1 MTELDSDELAGQDRD
16 KEVSRATSGYVYVRS
31 VSQPLTRSH
40 PWSTMHLR
48 FVDHRL
54 TATADLDE
62 RIGDLY
68 SRGRPLPEGMPIL
81 LDDGW
86 RPVEPWLTYFRIVAA
101 SADRAT
107 LRAYAYDARRFAAFL
122 DARRTDVIHATSDD
136 IVAYREWRLNGSE
149 RPVAHT
155 TWQRDVVVIRGIYQL
170 LTQTGQIQREP
181 WITIGKSSPLRT
193 RWTSE
198 PDIRPLTQSQWRTF
212 REVGLGG
219 RTASGD
225 LDESWR
231 GSTSLRSQA
240 GAQLAVTTGMRLGEF
255 STLLDVEIPSSI
267 DSGGSLLL
275 EACAKYQKRRRVHIP
290 LTTLRAVDLYRQT
303 ERRAVVRASAASL
316 WRRRAEL
323 FIVDEIDMSAGVVRG
338 RVDGRRSRWRLHQ
351 LPPRLRRIAVTE
363 RNEGLEALGLFVG
376 RGGLPISRR
385 QWHATFEA
393 ASRRTLDLAQAEMGG
408 RRVRIT
414 PHDLRHTFAVV
425 LLKSLTEVALAREA
439 ERRAGN
445 VGPST
450 LSEHIS
456 INPRLTVQRLLG
468 HSNPATTMVY
478 LRYVEDT
485 DALIQDVFE
494 SWSDEAMTFADAVL
508 ADRNAA

>member
-1 MTELDSDELAGQDRD
+1 
-16 KEVSRATSGYVYVRS
+16 
-31 VSQPLTRSH
+31 
-40 PWSTMHLR
+40 MHLR
-48 FVDHRL
+48 FVDHHL
-54 TATADLDE
+54 ATTSDLVD
-62 RIGDLY
+62 RTRDVY
-68 SRGRPLPEGMPIL
+68 SHARSLPEGMPIL
-81 LDDGW
+81 LDERW
-86 RPVEPWLTYFRIVAA
+86 RPVEPWLTYFRIIAA

-107 LRAYAYDARRFAAFL
+107 LRAYAYDARRFASFL
-122 DARRTDVIHATSDD
+122 AARQTDVIHASSDD
-136 IVAYREWRLNGSE
+136 IVAFREWRLSGSE
-149 RPVAHT
+149 RPISPA

-181 WITIGKSSPLRT
+181 WITVGRSSPFRT
-193 RWTSE
+193 RWRSE

-212 REVGLGG
+212 LDVGLGG
-219 RTASGD
+219 RTAAGD
-225 LDESWR
+225 LDETWR
-231 GSTSLRSQA
+231 GTTSLRSKA

-255 STLLDVEIPSSI
+255 STLLDAEVPPPSSTGT
-267 DSGGSLLL
+267 SVLL
-275 EACAKYQKRRRVHIP
+275 EACAKYQKRRRVHVP

-323 FIVDEIDMSAGVVRG
+323 FVVDEIDVAAGIVRG
-338 RVDGRRSRWRLHQ
+338 RVAGRRSRWRLHQ
-351 LPPRLRRIAVTE
+351 LPPHLRRIAVIE
-363 RNEGLEALGLFVG
+363 RDQGLEALGLFVG

-385 QWHATFEA
+385 QWHAAFEA
-393 ASRRTLDLAQAEMGG
+393 ASARTLELAQDEMGG
-408 RRVRIT
+408 RRARIT

-425 LLKSLTEVALAREA
+425 LLKSLTDVALAREA

-445 VGPST
+445 VGPAT
-450 LSEHIS
+450 LSEHIA

-478 LRYVEDT
+478 LRYIEDT

-494 SWSDEAMTFADAVL
+494 SWNDEGMTYADAVL